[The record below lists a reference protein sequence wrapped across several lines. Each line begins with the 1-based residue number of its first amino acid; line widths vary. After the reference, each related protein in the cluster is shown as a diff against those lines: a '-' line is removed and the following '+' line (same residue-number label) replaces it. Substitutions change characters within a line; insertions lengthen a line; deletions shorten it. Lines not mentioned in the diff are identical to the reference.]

1 MLKVN
6 DRAKMDLC
14 KKIRI
19 ESKEEVK
26 KMALDSNLKK
36 ILYHSS

>member
-6 DRAKMDLC
+6 DRAKMDLY

-19 ESKEEVK
+19 ESKEEVR

-36 ILYHSS
+36 ILYHGS